1 MTPYNLGFSLDL
13 LNLYFCSFP
22 VKNSVIGQDL
32 QAYAHGC
39 WGLLPAFC
47 HWPIDTYQSF
57 SSLSE
62 LLIPFLKKDSFMIEN
77 IAISLQVLF

>member
-1 MTPYNLGFSLDL
+1 MTPYNFGFSLDL
-13 LNLYFCSFP
+13 SNLNFCSFP
-22 VKNSVIGQDL
+22 VKNSVTGRDL

-47 HWPIDTYQSF
+47 RCPNDTYQTF

-62 LLIPFLKKDSFMIEN
+62 FLIPFLKKDSFMIEN